1 MNAVVLGA
9 AGLIGREVAATVI
22 RRGAFDRVVLADRQR
37 APLRRVAAELGEG
50 AEVREVD
57 ALDRTSLSRALK
69 GSDVLVNCTTYHLG
83 VRVLTAAARAGVHYV
98 DLGGLYNT
106 PRQLDMS
113 DRVARAGVTA
123 VIGCGATP
131 GVSNVLARWG
141 AESLDRAERV
151 EIAFASF
158 RDLAASP
165 GLLDTI
171 LDEFRPGVPRFFWR
185 DGAFVQTAPF
195 EGRRRV
201 HFPFPV
207 GAQDVFYVPHS
218 ETHTIHRFLAP
229 VREVAVRGTWRPRDM
244 ARLQA
249 VASLGL
255 TDERPVSVNGVRVVP
270 LQVLREVLL
279 GHSEPADG
287 EPWAFFLSV
296 SVSGRLA
303 GSPTEVRMTASH
315 PLSWGTATT
324 GRMTGIPAAVGA
336 EMIAKGGVGG
346 VGVLPP
352 EAAFEHRTF
361 LRELRGEGLSF
372 RRRIVRG
379 RLIGR

>member
-1 MNAVVLGA
+1 MKAVVLGA
-9 AGLIGREVAATVI
+9 AGLIGREVAGTVV
-22 RRGAFDRVVLADRQR
+22 RRGAFDGVVLADRQR
-37 APLRRVAAELGEG
+37 GPLRKVAADLGEG
-50 AEVREVD
+50 VEVRETD
-57 ALDRTSLSRALK
+57 ALDRSSLSRALK

-106 PRQLDMS
+106 PHQLEMS
-113 DRVARAGVTA
+113 DRVSSAGVTA

-141 AESLDRAERV
+141 TESLDRAEKV

-171 LDEFRPGVPRFFWR
+171 LDEFRPAIPRFFWR
-185 DGAFVQTAPF
+185 DGDFVPTVPF

-201 HFPFPV
+201 HFPSPV

-218 ETHTIHRFLAP
+218 ETHTIHRFLP
-229 VREVAVRGTWRPRDM
+229 GVREVSVRGTWRPRDM

-255 TDERPVSVNGVRVVP
+255 TDERPVSVDGVRVVP
-270 LQVLREVLL
+270 LHVLREVLL
-279 GHSEPADG
+279 AQPPPPDG

-296 SVSGRLA
+296 SVTGRA
-303 GSPTEVRMTASH
+303 NGSRTEVRMTASH
-315 PLSWGTATT
+315 PPDWGTATT
-324 GRMTGIPAAVGA
+324 GRMTGIPAAIGA
-336 EMIAKGGVGG
+336 EMIARGRTNG

-352 EAAFEHRTF
+352 EAAFEPGDF
-361 LRELRGEGLSF
+361 LRELRNEGLTF
-372 RRRIVRG
+372 RRRLLRA
-379 RLIGR
+379 

>member
-9 AGLIGREVAATVI
+9 AGLIGREVAGTVV

-37 APLRRVAAELGEG
+37 GPLRKVASDLGEDV
-50 AEVREVD
+50 EVRETD

-69 GSDVLVNCTTYHLG
+69 GNDVLVNCTTYHLG
-83 VRVLTAAARAGVHYV
+83 VRMLTAAVRAGVHYV

-106 PRQLDMS
+106 PRQLEMS
-113 DRVARAGVTA
+113 ERVARAGITA

-141 AESLDRAERV
+141 TESLDRAEKV

-185 DGAFVQTAPF
+185 DGNYVPTAPF
-195 EGRRRV
+195 EGQRRV
-201 HFPFPV
+201 QFPSPV

-218 ETHTIHRFLAP
+218 ETHTIHRFLP
-229 VREVAVRGTWRPRDM
+229 GVREVAVRGTWRPQDM
-244 ARLQA
+244 ARLRA

-255 TDERPVSVNGVRVVP
+255 TDERPVSINGVRVVP
-270 LQVLREVLL
+270 LKVLREVLL
-279 GHSEPADG
+279 AQPHQPDG
-287 EPWAFFLSV
+287 EPWAFFLWV
-296 SVSGRLA
+296 SVTGRTN
-303 GSPTEVRMTASH
+303 GSPTEIRMTASH
-315 PLSWGTATT
+315 PSDWATATT
-324 GRMTGIPAAVGA
+324 GRMTGIPAAIGA
-336 EMIAKGGVGG
+336 EMIATGRTGG

-352 EAAFEHRTF
+352 EAAFDPADF
-361 LRELRGEGLSF
+361 LEELRREGLTF
-372 RRRIVRG
+372 RRRVVRSTS
-379 RLIGR
+379 R